1 MVGVVEEPGVG
12 VGTRG
17 LKPEDEDW
25 VGRDG
30 VAPVIGIRFEAKLE
44 AEGIWVGTEVAME
57 AELDTWKGVKMATL
71 CFPGSRDVLEL
82 EGASFGNDFS
92 TSLSYIKLS
101 VTGKNGASPDAALW
115 M

>member
-1 MVGVVEEPGVG
+1 M
-12 VGTRG
+12 
-17 LKPEDEDW
+17 
-25 VGRDG
+25 GRDG
-30 VAPVIGIRFEAKLE
+30 VTPGKREEPEIGVRFEAKPE
-44 AEGIWVGTEVAME
+44 AEGIWVGAEVVME

-71 CFPGSRDVLEL
+71 CFPGTWEVPEL